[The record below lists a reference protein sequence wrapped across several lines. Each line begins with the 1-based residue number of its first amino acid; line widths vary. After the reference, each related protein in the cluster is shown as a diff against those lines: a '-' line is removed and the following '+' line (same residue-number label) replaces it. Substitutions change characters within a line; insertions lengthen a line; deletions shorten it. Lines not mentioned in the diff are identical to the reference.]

1 MFPEATTINADDATG
16 IGLYYT
22 KIPGTGGRIRQE
34 IDDFCVEE
42 LTNRVETEKGSYLI
56 VELTKRNWDTHRLI
70 RELSRILRV
79 SQDRFGWAG
88 TKDKRALT
96 RQRISIWDMSEEEL
110 ARVRLKDVELKPVG
124 RSNKKISLGDLW
136 GNRFKI
142 TIRDIGLSQEEAL
155 SRVKDISLEL
165 EPGAPNFFGVQ
176 RFGESRPVTHV
187 VGEAIARGNFREAA
201 FTYIA
206 RPFPG
211 EPEEIQKARQYVLDT
226 GDLREGL
233 KRYPVRLQFERAMMN
248 YLIAHPDDYTGAFR
262 VLSPNLQKMFLHAYQ
277 SYIFNR
283 ILSRRILTGL
293 SIHEAYSGDIVC
305 FKNEMGLP
313 DTSRLQK
320 VTADNLDGINNLIK
334 RGRAFV
340 TAPLVGYDTAFAEE
354 KPGEIEK
361 EVVKELNIDLE
372 GFRVPAMPELAS
384 KGLRKEIV
392 LPFKLEFGVME
403 DDVNAGKTKVVLEFS
418 LQKGSYATTVLR
430 EYMKK

>member
-1 MFPEATTINADDATG
+1 MDVTIISADDATG

-22 KIPGTGGRIRQE
+22 KTPGIGGRIRQE
-34 IDDFCVEE
+34 IDDFCVLE

-56 VELTKRNWDTHRLI
+56 AELTKRNWDTHRLI

-96 RQRISIWDMSEEEL
+96 RQRISIWDMSEEGLE
-110 ARVRLKDVELKPVG
+110 RVRLKDVELKPVG

-155 SRVKDISLEL
+155 SRVKAISLEL
-165 EPGAPNFFGVQ
+165 EKGAPGFFGVQ

-187 VGEAIARGNFREAA
+187 AGEAIARGNFGEAA
-201 FTYIA
+201 LTYIA

-226 GDLREGL
+226 GDFKEGL

-283 ILSRRILTGL
+283 ILSRRILAGL
-293 SIHEAYSGDIVC
+293 LIHEAYDGDIVC

-320 VTADNLDGINNLIK
+320 VTADNLDGMNNLIN

-340 TAPLVGYDTAFAEE
+340 TAPLVGYDTQFAEGR
-354 KPGEIEK
+354 PGEIERQ
-361 EVVKELNIDLE
+361 VVKELNIDLE
-372 GFRVPAMPELAS
+372 GFKVPAMPELAS
-384 KGLRKEIV
+384 KGLRREIV
-392 LPFKLEFGVME
+392 LPFKPEYSAGE
-403 DDVNAGKTKVVLEFS
+403 DEINTGKTKLILEFS
-418 LQKGSYATTVLR
+418 LPKGGYATTVLR
-430 EYMKK
+430 EYMKG